1 MADTN
6 VLFDQV
12 KADFQAAIDRE
23 VQIRVNYEQ
32 GLIPSLE
39 RDLQAARK
47 DVHDLTVEVEYLR
60 GWKARASTS
69 WAMVERAHTIISD
82 AIDAAPSE
90 APPNEGPPVDDG
102 LPPSWR

>member
-6 VLFDQV
+6 ELFD
-12 KADFQAAIDRE
+12 KLKSDFQAALDRE
-23 VQIRVNYEQ
+23 VQIRANYEQ

-47 DVHDLTVEVEYLR
+47 DVAALTEERDSLLN
-60 GWKARASTS
+60 WKKRAST
-69 WAMVERAHTIISD
+69 ALTLTERAQALI
-82 AIDAAPSE
+82 AEALDAAPADE
-90 APPNEGPPVDDG
+90 IPDAPPVDDG